1 MIQRIQTLWLALAA
15 AIALLTLK
23 FSIYSGNVLD
33 AATGEKKFI
42 ELTAVN
48 NFIILVLTIA
58 IAVAS
63 LISIFLYRDRKSQ
76 LRIAIVCLIL
86 SVINLV
92 LFMNQTKKFTEG
104 NYSITALLYLA
115 LPVLVIL
122 AAWGIYKDEKLIRS
136 ADRLR

>member
-86 SVINLV
+86 SVVNLV

-104 NYSITALLYLA
+104 NYSITALIYLA

>member
-86 SVINLV
+86 SVVNLV